1 MLFKLALRNVR
12 RQASSYLIYFIT
24 VTLTVA
30 FLFALNNMVFG
41 EVLRRLHPAY
51 ESIVRP
57 LLVALSAVL
66 GAVIA
71 FVLAYATAFLLRRR
85 KKEFGLYLTMGMTR
99 GNILA
104 LFAGET
110 AVTFLCSLA
119 AGVLLGL
126 GLYQLLLYAFMQF
139 IDGTYQAG
147 GYAAGGILWT
157 VLLVALIFLLASA
170 ASLGYLRFAKISAL
184 LAGEK
189 KGEKK
194 VRFPWLWPLLA
205 AASLAAGIFACVR
218 FVGWIG
224 SSDFSD
230 RVDEAVAYIALLLAA
245 LLLFPASLCQS
256 GAWLLQRRDCCA
268 ANGLGRV
275 TLRHISARLGGSS
288 LLIGLL
294 SILLAISLI
303 GPNVFL
309 ASRALE
315 ERQVQVDQAF
325 DVVAVHTEYTGVPYA
340 EGLALLETYADV
352 AGSRAYTRYDC
363 FSPAVGGSGHENEIC
378 VAESDFRALCAL
390 LGYALPDL
398 GGPLRCEDA
407 YYVYGI
413 PAVGEFEYREGEGL
427 SEGCVGT
434 LVCPPNMISVG
445 MYVES
450 WVVVPDGQLQD
461 YLSEWESVYTA
472 ACFAAQLGSER
483 YDALAAQDALNALTD
498 SLVSF
503 RLREARRLEALV
515 DFGLFFLAALFLFA
529 VCLLLSAAM
538 LALKSLTLVAE
549 DKPRFRILWRLGA
562 ADAAMR
568 RSLFVQLA
576 VFFLAPLAVALLMNV
591 PLLACFFALWQ
602 DLALFSFGQAVGTAA
617 AVSAFLLAVLALYLA
632 ATCAIAWKDIRTSIR
647 SENRL

>member
-1 MLFKLALRNVR
+1 MLFNLALRNVR

-325 DVVAVHTEYTGVPYA
+325 DVVAVHTEKFQRV
-340 EGLALLETYADV
+340 
-352 AGSRAYTRYDC
+352 
-363 FSPAVGGSGHENEIC
+363 FN
-378 VAESDFRALCAL
+378 
-390 LGYALPDL
+390 
-398 GGPLRCEDA
+398 
-407 YYVYGI
+407 
-413 PAVGEFEYREGEGL
+413 
-427 SEGCVGT
+427 
-434 LVCPPNMISVG
+434 
-445 MYVES
+445 
-450 WVVVPDGQLQD
+450 
-461 YLSEWESVYTA
+461 
-472 ACFAAQLGSER
+472 
-483 YDALAAQDALNALTD
+483 
-498 SLVSF
+498 
-503 RLREARRLEALV
+503 
-515 DFGLFFLAALFLFA
+515 LFA
-529 VCLLLSAAM
+529 VRGAERKFQTDIVLHFLVVHVAGILRHEIDSGVSGNMAQMVAQKLASAARGKQGYQCIVITH
-538 LALKSLTLVAE
+538 L
-549 DKPRFRILWRLGA
+549 PQI
-562 ADAAMR
+562 AAMSDR
-568 RSLFVQLA
+568 IVRVEKRLCDGRTETFAQALEGNGRIEEVARLMGGVGQHALVNAEELVQH
-576 VFFLAPLAVALLMNV
+576 
-591 PLLACFFALWQ
+591 
-602 DLALFSFGQAVGTAA
+602 
-617 AVSAFLLAVLALYLA
+617 
-632 ATCAIAWKDIRTSIR
+632 
-647 SENRL
+647 SEKYKSTLE

>member
-110 AVTFLCSLA
+110 AATFLCSLA

-205 AASLAAGIFACVR
+205 AASLAAGTFACVR

-224 SSDFSD
+224 SSDFAD
-230 RVDEAVAYIALLLAA
+230 RVGEATAYIALLLAA

-325 DVVAVHTEYTGVPYA
+325 DVVAVHTEYTGVPYE
-340 EGLALLETYADV
+340 EGVAVLEEYA
-352 AGSRAYTRYDC
+352 AIEAQCYYTRYDC
-363 FSPAVGGSGHENEIC
+363 SEKTESGYAWMSY
-378 VAESDFRALCAL
+378 VRESDFRALCAL

-445 MYVES
+445 TYVES

-568 RSLFVQLA
+568 CSLFVQLA

-632 ATCAIAWKDIRTSIR
+632 ATCAVAWKDIRTSIR

>member
-104 LFAGET
+104 LFAEET

-205 AASLAAGIFACVR
+205 AASLAAGTFACVR

-224 SSDFSD
+224 SSDFAD
-230 RVDEAVAYIALLLAA
+230 RVGEATAYIALLLAA

-325 DVVAVHTEYTGVPYA
+325 DVVAVHTEYTGVPYE
-340 EGLALLETYADV
+340 EGVAVLEEYA
-352 AGSRAYTRYDC
+352 AIEAQCYYTRYDC
-363 FSPAVGGSGHENEIC
+363 SEKTESGYARMSY
-378 VAESDFRALCAL
+378 VRESDFRALCAL

-445 MYVES
+445 TYVES

-549 DKPRFRILWRLGA
+549 DKPRYRILWRLGA

-632 ATCAIAWKDIRTSIR
+632 ATCAIAWKDIRASIR